1 MDEAL
6 EEQASM
12 ERSPP
17 PSTTNSF
24 QSQHEPVNA
33 LQENPSS
40 STTGSTVS
48 SLPADNVALIS
59 CISYGARE
67 SRSAYTE
74 GELHIA
80 ALLNR
85 CMKSAYSQWLRS
97 AESKA
102 SSSRNKRDTYST
114 LRLSCQ
120 QAGIEQLNFAQ
131 YKSSYKALL
140 DLHNIELLMNVDGG
154 ERGFDPTSISSSL
167 QRVQFLERFMNAFMD
182 RLCGNISSSISSEC
196 LPTFTAAIVNLPESY

>member
-6 EEQASM
+6 EEQAPM
-12 ERSPP
+12 ERSPL
-17 PSTTNSF
+17 STTNSF

-85 CMKSAYSQWLRS
+85 CMKSAYSQWIRS

-114 LRLSCQ
+114 YLSINMGNILDI
-120 QAGIEQLNFAQ
+120 AG
-131 YKSSYKALL
+131 
-140 DLHNIELLMNVDGG
+140 
-154 ERGFDPTSISSSL
+154 SISAKSASN
-167 QRVQFLERFMNAFMD
+167 FKKK
-182 RLCGNISSSISSEC
+182 
-196 LPTFTAAIVNLPESY
+196 T